1 MSLCIC
7 KLKKSYHLSGKKQ
20 RKNCICHS
28 HKCSKL
34 YCRLCKSV
42 CPFSVST
49 SDTLCHMH
57 LSTHS
62 SHSCKSLRKPG
73 KHTSNIFWVLVC
85 GLFWKRAGKW
95 GALLSMIG
103 GTTSYCLC
111 MALGFKVMGLHQIVI
126 GITVAGA
133 LMMVGSLLGRRD
145 AAEEQRM
152 CEVFFPE

>member
-73 KHTSNIFWVLVC
+73 KHTSNTYTCNRLCTKQSDPCHIRDIIQSPK
-85 GLFWKRAGKW
+85 KRRCHDRNCK
-95 GALLSMIG
+95 L
-103 GTTSYCLC
+103 
-111 MALGFKVMGLHQIVI
+111 
-126 GITVAGA
+126 
-133 LMMVGSLLGRRD
+133 R
-145 AAEEQRM
+145 QRLQNRTF
-152 CEVFFPE
+152 C